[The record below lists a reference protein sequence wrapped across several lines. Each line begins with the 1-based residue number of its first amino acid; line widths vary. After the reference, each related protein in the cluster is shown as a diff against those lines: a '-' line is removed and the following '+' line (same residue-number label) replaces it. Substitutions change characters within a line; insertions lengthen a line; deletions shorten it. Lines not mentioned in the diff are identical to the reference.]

1 MLSPACPHRPSPR
14 RVCQCSGCHG
24 AIVRNMEPQ
33 PPDISSNY
41 SDMACRN
48 QTTWNSHACL
58 PRARPRRVQK
68 RSGWHGGV
76 GHNIESPRT
85 VHGTPTPGRD
95 SRFNGWH
102 GDESNVD
109 SQACPPRTFPRPLQ
123 SLAQGEA
130 KRHNLHGCAGG
141 CFFDPSRS
149 SPNPIHR
156 DYTSP
161 KTNYPAGVYNI
172 HYPRHLPTT

>member
-1 MLSPACPHRPSPR
+1 MSTA
-14 RVCQCSGCHG
+14 
-24 AIVRNMEPQ
+24 
-33 PPDISSNY
+33 PPGHFLQY

-76 GHNIESPRT
+76 SHNIESPRT

-109 SQACPPRTFPRPLQ
+109 SQACPPRTLPRPLQ
-123 SLAQGEA
+123 SPAQGEA
-130 KRHNLHGCAGG
+130 RRHNLHGCAGG
-141 CFFDPSRS
+141 CFLTPLGPPPTLSTVT
-149 SPNPIHR
+149 IHHRRPTIPRVFTIFTIHVIYPPR
-156 DYTSP
+156 DCTSP
-161 KTNYPAGVYNI
+161 QNQLSREETCVSYCRA
-172 HYPRHLPTT
+172 